1 MLVWVLNIEDCFQ
14 GEQHY
19 SVELFDSEEKAKNR
33 LKVLRDD
40 FFANNN
46 MEDYN
51 IDMDNDDELD
61 VYLQGFYNFDRFCL
75 YITEQNLM

>member
-19 SVELFDSEEKAKNR
+19 SVELFNCEEKAKNR

-51 IDMDNDDELD
+51 IDMDMDDEFD
-61 VYLQGFYNFDRFCL
+61 VYMPGFYSFDRYCL
-75 YITEQNLM
+75 YITQQDLM

>member
-1 MLVWVLNIEDCFQ
+1 MLVWVLNIEDYFQ

-40 FFANNN
+40 FFTNNN

-51 IDMDNDDELD
+51 IDMDIDDEFD
-61 VYLQGFYNFDRFCL
+61 VYMQGFYNFDRYCL
-75 YITEQNLM
+75 YITKQDLM